1 MSAQPDDAR
10 VTAELRGVLDAARA
24 FAHERIDA
32 LGEPDA
38 EIAPFAVVEAP
49 GGSRVVLLEDVAE
62 HLDSPAGVNRVAATL
77 LGRYEAESFA
87 IASRAWASP
96 TGTAEHPQAR
106 EVLRIIVGHASGLG
120 GALFA
125 AIERGGRRVRL
136 SPIWQTNADAEG
148 EPVG

>member
-1 MSAQPDDAR
+1 VSAQSDDAR

-24 FAHERIDA
+24 LAH
-32 LGEPDA
+32 
-38 EIAPFAVVEAP
+38 
-49 GGSRVVLLEDVAE
+49 
-62 HLDSPAGVNRVAATL
+62 
-77 LGRYEAESFA
+77 AESFA

-125 AIERGGRRVRL
+125 GIERGGRRVRL

-148 EPVG
+148 EPAG